1 MLQKYDLQRITSLLQ
16 YSSFKDQGPESV
28 ASGGSRTTLGSIGSL
43 ESTDSSSNDTST
55 PVEMSDEWSSAKSGP
70 GALCLKNSSS
80 RRAAFQVRYIDGQ
93 TNQANQTQRSSL
105 MKDVLAT
112 PDGGI
117 LEAGASMDVEVL
129 LAAHGLRQGEE
140 AELTVRDD
148 RLLIT
153 ALWFDDNVD
162 LEALSVTE
170 LEAALSKLW
179 KEKLGSSKR
188 YRVRI
193 ALSEMVLVPLE
204 EETRGANSVGGGGG
218 VGGSSGTMPFG
229 VLEAG
234 HNRDHP
240 SDAADAADAASATS
254 SSSNNEHETSTVV
267 SSQSQLSV
275 ATSSVLIGGT
285 AKLRDK
291 SKHHGISRI
300 ANRRKTAMR
309 RPRKA
314 VIGAKGSPHQE
325 DNRYAIT
332 VRSYRKGHMLTA
344 DGAQVVAQLLDSHT
358 RHRYREE
365 TRSRQRTTHTRP
377 PDEDITRD

>member
-1 MLQKYDLQRITSLLQ
+1 MGCKLCKSTETLTDTSDNKATPASNHANDPSLPHTHDRHNTDVSLRGSSELHHKSWRMRGQSIGPFVVNTNDGGIDDHVTVLDGDDLLVTPKSSPLLLERCPVLFHESEEKGQRQNEDDEEVEGEDS
-16 YSSFKDQGPESV
+16 GPESV

-43 ESTDSSSNDTST
+43 VSTDSSSNDTST

-204 EETRGANSVGGGGG
+204 EETRGANSVGGVGG
-218 VGGSSGTMPFG
+218 VGGGLNADE
-229 VLEAG
+229 V
-234 HNRDHP
+234 RD
-240 SDAADAADAASATS
+240 
-254 SSSNNEHETSTVV
+254 V
-267 SSQSQLSV
+267 
-275 ATSSVLIGGT
+275 
-285 AKLRDK
+285 
-291 SKHHGISRI
+291 
-300 ANRRKTAMR
+300 
-309 RPRKA
+309 
-314 VIGAKGSPHQE
+314 
-325 DNRYAIT
+325 
-332 VRSYRKGHMLTA
+332 
-344 DGAQVVAQLLDSHT
+344 
-358 RHRYREE
+358 
-365 TRSRQRTTHTRP
+365 
-377 PDEDITRD
+377 